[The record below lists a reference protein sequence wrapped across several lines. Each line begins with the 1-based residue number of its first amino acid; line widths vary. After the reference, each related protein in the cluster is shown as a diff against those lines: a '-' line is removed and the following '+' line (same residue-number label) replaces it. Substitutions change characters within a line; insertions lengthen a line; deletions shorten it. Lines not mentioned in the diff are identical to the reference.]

1 MSKTINQVFTYEFDE
16 EDVIQLGKFYPVD
29 ITRVVITDYPISDYF
44 ETFSTPHSIAVIE
57 KTNIVKEQK
66 YHRVSKEYIAPQS
79 VPCIRSRGT
88 IGFGSSSHEP
98 NDYDFIICADD
109 FDIKISRSVCQS
121 HVFNGETNMHIM
133 IMKMTIQVQEPCRFN
148 QQVHQT
154 SNNWFS
160 NLRQKLL
167 VTKPLDITWSIT
179 PLSAMY
185 NNVIDVKNFITPKS
199 SIVEIKD
206 EQLDILENE
215 KKELE
220 SQVKS
225 LTLDIAMIKSYLMS
239 MHK

>member
-1 MSKTINQVFTYEFDE
+1 
-16 EDVIQLGKFYPVD
+16 
-29 ITRVVITDYPISDYF
+29 
-44 ETFSTPHSIAVIE
+44 
-57 KTNIVKEQK
+57 
-66 YHRVSKEYIAPQS
+66 
-79 VPCIRSRGT
+79 
-88 IGFGSSSHEP
+88 
-98 NDYDFIICADD
+98 
-109 FDIKISRSVCQS
+109 
-121 HVFNGETNMHIM
+121 
-133 IMKMTIQVQEPCRFN
+133 MTIQVQEPCRFN

-185 NNVIDVKNFITPKS
+185 NNVIDIKNFITPKS